1 MKSQPVEMAR
11 KQAQGFTLVEVMVAL
26 FVVAVALPALMFQL
40 GTQLSSTEVLRD
52 KTLAS
57 WVAQDQ
63 LALHRLQS
71 AGNAA
76 GELQG
81 ERLLAGREWPWLLS
95 IEATPV
101 SGMVRQT
108 LSVYADVSARQR
120 QRDAIVEVTVYARPD
135 AGSGVR

>member
-1 MKSQPVEMAR
+1 MKPRWMAKTR

-40 GTQLSSTEVLRD
+40 GSQLSSTEVLRD

-63 LALHRLQS
+63 LAIQRLQS
-71 AGNAA
+71 AGNVT

-81 ERLLAGREWPWLLS
+81 ERVLAGRAWLWLMS
-95 IEATPV
+95 TEATPV
-101 SGMVRQT
+101 PGMMRQT
-108 LSVYADVSARQR
+108 LSVYADATSRQ
-120 QRDAIVEVTVYARPD
+120 QGRDALVEVTVYARPD

>member
-1 MKSQPVEMAR
+1 MKPQLVVKGR

-63 LALHRLQS
+63 LAIQRLQS
-71 AGNAA
+71 AGNVS

-95 IEATPV
+95 TEATPV
-101 SGMVRQT
+101 PGMVRQT
-108 LSVYADVSARQR
+108 LSVYVDATSRQR
-120 QRDAIVEVTVYARPD
+120 QRDAVVEVTVYARPD